1 MHFVAHFNSRG
12 PHHDPHFMVVVGSVV
27 VVEPVVVVGSVVVAY
42 CVVVVVASVVV
53 VDFVMLVR
61 HAASPSRHVCGADD
75 PSLPHCMSHDP
86 PIPQQVG
93 IPLLLAPQTGQT
105 FVVVATVKKKKRR

>member
-12 PHHDPHFMVVVGSVV
+12 PHHDPHFMLVVGSVV
-27 VVEPVVVVGSVVVAY
+27 G
-42 CVVVVVASVVV
+42 
-53 VDFVMLVR
+53 VDSLIVLGFVMLVR